1 MSRKRGAAEVYA
13 ALLGK
18 STSRGNINLVDSAR
32 YHRIIMSLAWRYPSN
47 PRPFQRCHVLAICI
61 VVSPGGMHAVIWLH
75 NVASQAVCSALTWAS
90 SAAGNPLSDYWR
102 RNTDAQLNPFRGLY
116 QLNTFDFAIMLP
128 YFFVM
133 SILAMYGIH
142 RYALVYNYYKNRKR
156 VAGPPPQITQW
167 PRVTVQLPI
176 YNERYV
182 IERLVEAIAAF
193 DYPREL
199 LDIQVLDD
207 STDETQEVARNC
219 VERYQGL
226 GLPISYIHRD
236 NREGFKAGALQEG
249 LNTALGEFVAVF
261 DADFIPPADFLRRT
275 VPYFADP
282 KLAMA
287 QTRWSYVNRN
297 YSALTEVEA
306 ILLDGHFVIEHS
318 SRFRTGLF
326 FNFNGTA
333 GIWRRAAIQD
343 AGGWQHDTLTE
354 DTDLSY
360 RAQLRGWHFVY
371 LPDIE
376 CPSELP
382 VEMNAFKSQ
391 QARWAKGLMQTARKI
406 LPRVMRANVPGS
418 VKAEAFFHLTANI
431 SYPLMVFMSM
441 ILLPA
446 MIVRFYQGWFQV
458 LVIDLPL
465 FLASTCSISS
475 FYLAAERALYPK
487 TWKRTFLYLPFV
499 MAVGIGLS
507 VRNALAVIEAIV
519 GVKSEFVRTPK
530 YSVQAGAH
538 GDGVWAKKKYHKS
551 AGWMPF
557 AEVLLGLYFA
567 AAVVYALQNEN
578 YATVPFLLLFVWGY
592 LYTGLMSL
600 AQTYLERL
608 RFGVESGEVRPA
620 STGAPG
626 F

>member
-1 MSRKRGAAEVYA
+1 LSWLY
-13 ALLGK
+13 
-18 STSRGNINLVDSAR
+18 NIAT
-32 YHRIIMSLAWRYPSN
+32 YLAQAPGPVSN
-47 PRPFQRCHVLAICI
+47 YWSKITDKTFTGLWQPNGFDLA
-61 VVSPGGMHAVIWLH
+61 V
-75 NVASQAVCSALTWAS
+75 
-90 SAAGNPLSDYWR
+90 
-102 RNTDAQLNPFRGLY
+102 
-116 QLNTFDFAIMLP
+116 MLP

-133 SILAMYGIH
+133 AILASYGIH
-142 RYALVYNYYKNRKR
+142 RYALVYNFYKNRKR
-156 VAGPPPQITQW
+156 VAGSPPEISVW
-167 PRVTVQLPI
+167 PKVTVQLPI

-182 IERLVEAIAAF
+182 IERLIESVAQF

-207 STDETQEVARNC
+207 STDETRQVARDC
-219 VERYQGL
+219 VERCQAL
-226 GLPISYIHRD
+226 GLPISYLHRAH
-236 NREGFKAGALQEG
+236 REGFKAGALQEG
-249 LNTALGEFVAVF
+249 LKFATGEFIAIF

-275 VPYFADP
+275 IPYFSDA

-287 QTRWSYVNRN
+287 QTRWSYINRH
-297 YSALTEVEA
+297 YSPLTEVEA
-306 ILLDGHFVIEHS
+306 ILLDGHFVVEHS
-318 SRFRTGLF
+318 ARFRSGLF

-333 GIWRRAAIQD
+333 GIWRRAAIDD

-371 LPDIE
+371 LPEID

-391 QARWAKGLMQTARKI
+391 QARWAKGLMQTAKKI
-406 LPRVMRANVPGS
+406 LPRMMRADLPS
-418 VKAEAFFHLTANI
+418 AVKAEAVFHLTANI
-431 SYPLMVFMSM
+431 SYPLMVFLSI

-446 MIVRFYQGWFQV
+446 MIVRFYQGWLQV
-458 LVIDLPL
+458 LMIDLPL
-465 FLASTCSISS
+465 FLASTCSISA
-475 FYLAAERALYPK
+475 FYLTAERTLYPR

-507 VRNALAVIEAIV
+507 VRNALAVLEAIF

-530 YSVQAGAH
+530 YRVGAGSQEH
-538 GDGVWAKKKYHKS
+538 GQWVKKSYHKS

-557 AEVLLGLYFA
+557 LEVFMGLYFA
-567 AAVVYALQNEN
+567 ATVAYAFQNEN
-578 YATVPFLLLFVWGY
+578 YATIPFLLLFVWGY

-600 AQTYLERL
+600 AQTYFERL
-608 RFGVESGEVRPA
+608 RFGVETGEVRPA

>member
-1 MSRKRGAAEVYA
+1 M
-13 ALLGK
+13 ALLYTIAGWF
-18 STSRGNINLVDSAR
+18 A
-32 YHRIIMSLAWRYPSN
+32 P
-47 PRPFQRCHVLAICI
+47 
-61 VVSPGGMHAVIWLH
+61 
-75 NVASQAVCSALTWAS
+75 VAGPV
-90 SAAGNPLSDYWR
+90 SDYWR
-102 RNTDAQLNPFRGLY
+102 RNTDPLSNPFRGLY
-116 QLNTFDFAIMLP
+116 QLNSFDLVVMAP
-128 YFFVM
+128 YFVVM
-133 SILAMYGIH
+133 VILAMYGIH
-142 RYALVYNYYKNRKR
+142 RYVLVYYFFKNRKR
-156 VAGPPPQITQW
+156 IAPPPPEISEW

-182 IERLVEAIAAF
+182 IERLMDAVAQF
-193 DYPREL
+193 DYPRQL

-219 VERYQGL
+219 VERYQQL

-249 LNTALGEFVAVF
+249 LKVARGEHIAIF
-261 DADFIPPADFLRRT
+261 DADFIPPADFLRNT
-275 VPYFADP
+275 VPYFADA
-282 KLAMA
+282 KLAMV
-287 QTRWSYVNRN
+287 QTRWSYINRN
-297 YSALTEVEA
+297 YSKLTEVEA
-306 ILLDGHFVIEHS
+306 VLLDGHFVIEHS
-318 SRFRTGLF
+318 ARFRTGLF

-333 GIWRRAAIQD
+333 GIWRRAAIED

-360 RAQLRGWHFVY
+360 RAQLRGWQFIY

-391 QARWAKGLMQTARKI
+391 QARWAKGLMQTAKKI
-406 LPRVMRANVPGS
+406 MPRVMRSNVPGA

-431 SYPLMVFMSM
+431 SYPLMVLLSM

-465 FLASTCSISS
+465 FIASTCSISS
-475 FYLAAERALYPK
+475 FYLAAERAIFPR
-487 TWKRTFLYLPFV
+487 TWKRTFLYLPFI

-507 VRNALAVIEAIV
+507 VRNAVAVLEAIF

-530 YSVQAGAH
+530 YRVEDGAQSSNA
-538 GDGVWAKKKYHKS
+538 WATKKYRKK
-551 AGWMPF
+551 AGWMPY
-557 AEVLLGLYFA
+557 AEVLLGFYFA
-567 AAVVYALQNEN
+567 AAVVYAIEMEN

-600 AQTYLERL
+600 GQTYIDRL